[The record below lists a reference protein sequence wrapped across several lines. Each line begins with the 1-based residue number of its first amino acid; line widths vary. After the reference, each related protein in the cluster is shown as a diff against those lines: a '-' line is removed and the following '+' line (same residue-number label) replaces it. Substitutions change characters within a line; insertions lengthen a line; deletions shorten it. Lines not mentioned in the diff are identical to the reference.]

1 MFLFTRRIFCMTKSS
16 FIAFCET
23 QYLAD
28 LIESIA
34 GAIYIDSK
42 CDKEKV
48 WRAMKRL
55 LEPLAT
61 AKTLKRDPVTELKE
75 LCEQR
80 NYSTPSYYTTRKD
93 GVTSAIVKVWAAG
106 TLHSR
111 TGTGTG
117 RNKDVMASA
126 AKSLLRKLKEG
137 CRRTMSQEPGK

>member
-1 MFLFTRRIFCMTKSS
+1 MAKSS

-48 WRAMKRL
+48 WRAMKQL

-61 AKTLKRDPVTELKE
+61 AKTLNRDPVTELKE

-80 NYSTPSYYTTRKD
+80 NYSTPSYATTRKD
-93 GVTSAIVKVWAAG
+93 GVTSVKVWAAG

-126 AKSLLRKLKEG
+126 AKSLLRKLKVAG
-137 CRRTMSQEPGK
+137 VP